1 MVNFLHSGRKISL
14 PELREKMLK
23 EQQPY
28 LRTFPDEYYENI
40 SNKELEKEYDR
51 IDEKFD
57 SALTKS
63 ELVDKL
69 KSFHRRRHISFWHD
83 GSSISNHGHL
93 LVTVTT
99 TYDTAIFYT
108 DDEYFE
114 KTGTFSQLNKT
125 HHSFQHPSL
134 TTVKL

>member
-1 MVNFLHSGRKISL
+1 
-14 PELREKMLK
+14 MLK

-83 GSSISNHGHL
+83 GSSIQI
-93 LVTVTT
+93 TVI
-99 TYDTAIFYT
+99 YW
-108 DDEYFE
+108 
-114 KTGTFSQLNKT
+114 L
-125 HHSFQHPSL
+125 P
-134 TTVKL
+134 